1 MVLILLVQAGYYA
14 SDAHVA
20 VPTVVIIFNGNAAVF
35 AVS

>member
-14 SDAHVA
+14 SDAHV
-20 VPTVVIIFNGNAAVF
+20 VIIFNGNAAVF